1 MKIYNIF
8 NTFLSENMDENRK
21 KALKITF
28 CQVKT
33 LKKVIKNRFFTKK
46 VSILWCFLLKTLTK

>member
-21 KALKITF
+21 KSPKNHFLSSKNT
-28 CQVKT
+28 QKSD
-33 LKKVIKNRFFTKK
+33 KKPIFYKK
-46 VSILWCFLLKTLTK
+46 S